1 MYTQVHAYDII
12 IIYFSEA
19 GMLEKTIE
27 EKIGDAVK
35 AGGGLYYKFV
45 SPGNA
50 GVPDRI
56 AVFPGGRVVF
66 IELKSETG
74 RLRMTQHVQI
84 QRLASRG
91 CEVHV
96 IQGMEE
102 AEKFIAEV
110 ISA

>member
-1 MYTQVHAYDII
+1 
-12 IIYFSEA
+12 
-19 GMLEKTIE
+19 MLEKTIE
-27 EKIGDAVK
+27 EKIGKAVR

-45 SPGNA
+45 SPGND

-56 AVFPGGRVVF
+56 AVLPGGRVVF

-102 AEKFIAEV
+102 AEKFIAGV
-110 ISA
+110 IPA

>member
-1 MYTQVHAYDII
+1 
-12 IIYFSEA
+12 
-19 GMLEKTIE
+19 MLEKKIE
-27 EKIGDAVK
+27 KKIGEAVK

-45 SPGNA
+45 SPGND

-56 AVFPGGRVVF
+56 AILPGGRVIF

-74 RLRMTQHVQI
+74 RLTMKQRIQM

-91 CEVHV
+91 CEVHL
-96 IQGMEE
+96 IHGMEE

-110 ISA
+110 IEA

>member
-1 MYTQVHAYDII
+1 
-12 IIYFSEA
+12 
-19 GMLEKTIE
+19 MLEKTIE
-27 EKIGDAVK
+27 EKIGEAVK

-50 GVPDRI
+50 GVPDRM
-56 AVFPGGRVVF
+56 AVLPGGRVIF

-110 ISA
+110 ILA

>member
-1 MYTQVHAYDII
+1 
-12 IIYFSEA
+12 
-19 GMLEKTIE
+19 MLEKTIE

>member
-1 MYTQVHAYDII
+1 MYTHVHVYDII

-27 EKIGDAVK
+27 GKIGEAVK

-56 AVFPGGRVVF
+56 AILPGGRVVF